1 MTNEFEARYMQLGA
15 LLSQA
20 PKLDGTDP
28 IGPEALAWLGR
39 MAVLVEA
46 VAPFGDLDSISF
58 RVAVDS
64 LNGVTRSSN
73 AHKIIAIAHRALARA
88 EAKAPAAAKGAYVGV
103 GAQFSAL
110 QAVANL
116 LGSARAELVIVDPY
130 MGPAVL
136 SDFAVTA
143 PEGVIIRL
151 LADSFYTKLDVLTP
165 AIERWR
171 AQYGGDRPLEV
182 RLSPPRQ
189 LHDRLILID
198 SSQAWSLTQSLKDFA
213 GRSPAS
219 IVRLPQEV
227 AEPKL
232 AFYADLWNTAVAI

>member
-1 MTNEFEARYMQLGA
+1 MADEYEARYLQLGA
-15 LLSQA
+15 LLAEA
-20 PKLDGTDP
+20 PQLAGP
-28 IGPEALAWLGR
+28 APLGPEALAWLGR
-39 MAVLVEA
+39 VAVLVEA
-46 VAPFGDLDSISF
+46 VAPFGDMDPISF
-58 RVAVDS
+58 RVAVDH
-64 LNGVTRSSN
+64 LGGATRTTN

-88 EAKAPAAAKGAYVGV
+88 ETKAPAATKGAYVGV

-116 LGSARAELVIVDPY
+116 LGAARTRVVIVDPY
-130 MGPAVL
+130 MGSAVL

-143 PEGVIIRL
+143 PEGVTIQL
-151 LADSFYTKLDVLTP
+151 LADAFYTKLDALTP

-171 AQYGGDRPLEV
+171 AQYAGARPLEA

-198 SSQAWSLTQSLKDFA
+198 GNQVWSLTQSLKDFA

-219 IVRLPQEV
+219 IVRLPPEV
-227 AEPKL
+227 ADPKL
-232 AFYADLWNTAVAI
+232 AFYADLWNTASPI